1 MNSLIQKKS
10 LAEEVATRL
19 QQQISGGE
27 YKIGEKLPIEPELMK
42 AFGVGR
48 STVREAIKIL
58 SNSGLLKVQQ
68 GVGTFVNKT
77 SSDNEPMD
85 HRLKRAKIQ
94 DLDEIRQML
103 EMKIAEKASLQRTQE
118 DIEQIKI
125 HLAERNETGNAG
137 MLKECIEADINFHVA
152 IARASKNDILLDLYK
167 TASLHLKNW
176 FEEINKNT
184 DSFTETQYLHQ
195 QLLNYIIAKDPKKAQ
210 NTAAKILKYAAK

>member
-10 LAEEVATRL
+10 LAEEVASRL

-58 SNSGLLKVQQ
+58 SNSGLLRVQQ
-68 GVGTFVNKT
+68 GLGTFINKT
-77 SSDNEPMD
+77 SSDSEPMD

-103 EMKIAEKASLQRTQE
+103 EMKIAEKAAIQRTE
-118 DIEQIKI
+118 TDIEQIKM
-125 HLAERNETGNAG
+125 HLAERDRTANAG

-184 DSFTETQYLHQ
+184 DSFTETQHLHQ
-195 QLLNYIIAKDPKKAQ
+195 QLLNYIVAKDPKKAL

>member
-58 SNSGLLKVQQ
+58 SNSGLLRVQQ

-118 DIEQIKI
+118 DIEQIEI
-125 HLAERNETGNAG
+125 HLAERNQMGNAG

-167 TASLHLKNW
+167 TTSLHLKNW
-176 FEEINKNT
+176 FEEVNKNT
-184 DSFTETQYLHQ
+184 NSFTETQHLHQ
-195 QLLNYIIAKDPKKAQ
+195 QLLNYIIAKDPKKAL